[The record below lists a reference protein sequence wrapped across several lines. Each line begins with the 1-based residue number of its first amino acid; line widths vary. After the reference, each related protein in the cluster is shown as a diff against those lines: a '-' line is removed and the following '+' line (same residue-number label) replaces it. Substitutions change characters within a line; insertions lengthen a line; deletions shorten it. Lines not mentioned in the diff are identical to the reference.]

1 MASWKTMEETTMIMT
16 RLAVFNTEEVTA
28 PTWLV
33 KANAEE
39 RKN

>member
-1 MASWKTMEETTMIMT
+1 MMT

-33 KANAEE
+33 KAKAVVGSGGGE
-39 RKN
+39 RIR